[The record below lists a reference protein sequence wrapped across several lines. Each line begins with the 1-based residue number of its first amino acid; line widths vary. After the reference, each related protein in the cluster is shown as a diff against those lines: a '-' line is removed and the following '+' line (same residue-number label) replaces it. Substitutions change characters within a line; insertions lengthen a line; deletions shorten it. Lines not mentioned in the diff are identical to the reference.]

1 MFDVGWPLFEGAL
14 KRKLV
19 VSLICFLLF
28 VAAVDSIPDPFA
40 INPPA
45 GHSSGISALH
55 VRGSVTLL
63 EKEWF
68 VAFHLTRQLQAN
80 WFSLRLAFDIKPLC
94 ISSLPLIHQ
103 AADPSPP
110 CIS

>member
-1 MFDVGWPLFEGAL
+1 MFDVDWPLFEGAL
-14 KRKLV
+14 KRKLA

-28 VAAVDSIPDPFA
+28 VAAVDSIPDPIA

-45 GHSSGISALH
+45 SHSSGISALH

-68 VAFHLTRQLQAN
+68 VAFHLTRQLQTN
-80 WFSLRLAFDIKPLC
+80 WFSLRIAFDIKPLC
-94 ISSLPLIHQ
+94 ISSLALIHQ

>member
-1 MFDVGWPLFEGAL
+1 MSIGLFRFEDAL

-19 VSLICFLLF
+19 ALLICSLLL
-28 VAAVDSIPDPFA
+28 VAAVDSIPDPLA
-40 INPPA
+40 INPPT
-45 GHSSGISALH
+45 GHSAGISALH
-55 VRGSVTLL
+55 IRGSVTLL

-68 VAFHLTRQLQAN
+68 VALHLSRQVQAN
-80 WFSLRLAFDIKPLC
+80 WSSLRLAFDIKPLS

-103 AADPSPP
+103 AADSSPP

>member
-1 MFDVGWPLFEGAL
+1 MSIGLFRFEDAL

-19 VSLICFLLF
+19 ALLICSLLL
-28 VAAVDSIPDPFA
+28 VAAVDSIPDPLA

-55 VRGSVTLL
+55 LSGAITLL

-68 VAFHLTRQLQAN
+68 VALQLSRQVQAN
-80 WFSLRLAFDIKPLC
+80 WFSLRLAFEIKPLS
-94 ISSLPLIHQ
+94 ISSLPLIQQ
-103 AADPSPP
+103 AADSSPP

>member
-1 MFDVGWPLFEGAL
+1 L
-14 KRKLV
+14 KRKIV
-19 VSLICFLLF
+19 VSLICLLLF

-55 VRGSVTLL
+55 IRGSVTLL

-68 VAFHLTRQLQAN
+68 VAFHLIRQPQAN
-80 WFSLRLAFDIKPLC
+80 WFSLRVAFDIKPLC

-110 CIS
+110 DIS